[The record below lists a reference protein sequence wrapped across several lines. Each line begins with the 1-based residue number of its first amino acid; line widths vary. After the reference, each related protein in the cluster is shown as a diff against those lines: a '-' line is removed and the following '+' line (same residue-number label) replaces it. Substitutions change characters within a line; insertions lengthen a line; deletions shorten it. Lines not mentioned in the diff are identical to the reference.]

1 MFYFFACPSGWHA
14 MFFSEEKPW
23 VRQRSGGRRGRLLA
37 ALGAT
42 GGSPESGGQDRV
54 RQAHGE
60 NSWRSRDWGAPAE
73 EERRSGRSRTP
84 GRGASPCRAKGIA
97 QDLALPR
104 TTRAGAR
111 PPRAQQ
117 EDETGLSNLLFCPD
131 LLSHFEFS
139 LFLCF
144 IG

>member
-1 MFYFFACPSGWHA
+1 MCFIS
-14 MFFSEEKPW
+14 
-23 VRQRSGGRRGRLLA
+23 LLA
-37 ALGAT
+37 LQADTPCSSQKRSPGP
-42 GGSPESGGQDRV
+42 GSAPGEGEEDCSLPWEQPGFSGERWPGPSKAGSR
-54 RQAHGE
+54 GE
-60 NSWRSRDWGAPAE
+60 FLEEQGLRAPAE

-104 TTRAGAR
+104 STRAGAR

-117 EDETGLSNLLFCPD
+117 EDETGLSNLLFRPD